1 MPDNISGT
9 PRKLTLDGVSYDV
22 AADTNIT
29 MNLSPFE
36 TEGVPTSGRT
46 MYKMTIK
53 TQTAESIP
61 IVASETE
68 QDQIRVLAERLDTFP
83 MAVTMASGSVWRT
96 TGKINFESVESEENR
111 AGIVIIPD
119 RSPDGW
125 SLFAA

>member
-1 MPDNISGT
+1 MGSGT

-29 MNLSPFE
+29 LNLSPFE

-46 MYKMTIK
+46 MMKRTAR
-53 TQTAESIP
+53 TPTAESIP

-83 MAVTMASGSVWRT
+83 CTITMASGAVWRT
-96 TGKINFESVESEENR
+96 TGNINFEAVESEENR

-119 RSPDGW
+119 RAKGAW

>member
-1 MPDNISGT
+1 MGSGT

-29 MNLSPFE
+29 LNLSPFE

-46 MYKMTIK
+46 MMKRTVR
-53 TQTAESIP
+53 TQTAEGIP
-61 IVASETE
+61 IVASATE
-68 QDQIRVLAERLDTFP
+68 QDQLRVLAERLDTFP
-83 MAVTMASGSVWRT
+83 CTITMASGAVWRA
-96 TGKINFESVESEENR
+96 TGNINFESVESEENR

-119 RSPDGW
+119 RSPGGW